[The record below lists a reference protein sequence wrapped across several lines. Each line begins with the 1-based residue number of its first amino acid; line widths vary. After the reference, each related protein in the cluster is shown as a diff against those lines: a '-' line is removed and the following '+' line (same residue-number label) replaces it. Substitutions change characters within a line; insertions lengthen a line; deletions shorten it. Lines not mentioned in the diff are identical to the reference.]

1 MYLSRLILDA
11 SDRHARRDLADVYQL
26 HRSVMSG
33 FAAQLPA
40 AERVLFRLDEDGGGR
55 PLLLVQSQM
64 APDWGG
70 LPAGYLMASDPF
82 DPLPNPAVKQVAPLF
97 RAGQWLRF
105 RLRANPTV
113 KKPAEGGGQGR
124 RVAIVRE
131 EAQLAWL
138 GRKGAAGG
146 FCIDEGAVRVA
157 EPGRAF
163 GLTRAD
169 ATGSRHRV
177 ELHIVQFDGVLQ
189 VTDAERF
196 AATVQAG
203 VGSGKGFGCGL
214 LSVALA

>member
-1 MYLSRLILDA
+1 MYLSRLILDPT
-11 SDRHARRDLADVYQL
+11 DRHARRDLADIYQL

-40 AERVLFRLDEDGGGR
+40 EERVLFRLDEDGGGR
-55 PLLLVQSQM
+55 PLLLVQSQT
-64 APDWGG
+64 APDWGE
-70 LPAGYLMASDPF
+70 LSAGYLLAADPF
-82 DPLPNPAVKQVAPLF
+82 YLLPNPAVKQVAPVF

-113 KKPAEGGGQGR
+113 KKPAEDGGQGR

-131 EAQLAWL
+131 DAQLAWL
-138 GRKGAAGG
+138 GRKGVAGG
-146 FCIDEGAVRVA
+146 FCFDETAVRVA

-169 ATGSRHRV
+169 AGGGRHRV
-177 ELHIVQFDGVLQ
+177 ELHVVQFDGVLQ
-189 VTDAERF
+189 VTDAECF
-196 AATVQAG
+196 AATVRAG

-214 LSVALA
+214 LSVAPV